1 MTNPLAKKLPFHINI
16 CEAGVPAFQKASAL
30 IRMGYVFA
38 PDIPVRLTDNGNAI
52 FTLLLGTPE
61 HHTIT
66 AANEAVSV
74 GIMMEESAYE
84 QAVESRAK
92 MLLEEYKREQI
103 AKQVKAEIAEHEK
116 KIAEIQKAAD
126 AAAEKLK

>member
-1 MTNPLAKKLPFHINI
+1 MTNPLAKKLPFSINI

-30 IRMGYVFA
+30 IRMGYVFS
-38 PDIPVRLTDNGNAI
+38 PDFPVHIMENGNAI

-61 HHTIT
+61 HHTVT
-66 AANEAVSV
+66 AANEAVSH

-84 QAVESRAK
+84 QAVEARAK
-92 MLLEEYKREQI
+92 MLLEDYKREQI

-116 KIAEIQKAAD
+116 KIAEIQKAAN
-126 AAAEKLK
+126 AAAAKLK